1 MLTGVQKLLS
11 QTGTAGSM
19 GLNGTV
25 VGFSVVV
32 VVLLEKRL
40 QV

>member
-32 VVLLEKRL
+32 VLLEKRL